1 MNEQIED
8 ERGHMLKT
16 DFKRMLFTAF
26 KGIDDDRKKLLF
38 DMLCPLISAESEE
51 CVLQGDRDEMMS
63 DACSEYVSI
72 GKLSSFIDFYNYV
85 PMMYSSIKHKNESST
100 DLYLYMGKPAKDAD
114 SSKWSLNEQDLV
126 RIEQERAQFK
136 RIMSLIT
143 VKIHERFKNLL
154 AAFRYFDSDHQL
166 SLTLNE
172 FAQGIEHLRIKIS
185 FDSVK

>member
-1 MNEQIED
+1 
-8 ERGHMLKT
+8 
-16 DFKRMLFTAF
+16 
-26 KGIDDDRKKLLF
+26 
-38 DMLCPLISAESEE
+38 
-51 CVLQGDRDEMMS
+51 
-63 DACSEYVSI
+63 
-72 GKLSSFIDFYNYV
+72 
-85 PMMYSSIKHKNESST
+85 MYGTIKHKNESST

-114 SSKWSLNEQDLV
+114 SAKWSLGEKDLV
-126 RIEQERAQFK
+126 KIEQERAQFK

-185 FDSVK
+185 FDSVKSVFQYLDVDQDGEI